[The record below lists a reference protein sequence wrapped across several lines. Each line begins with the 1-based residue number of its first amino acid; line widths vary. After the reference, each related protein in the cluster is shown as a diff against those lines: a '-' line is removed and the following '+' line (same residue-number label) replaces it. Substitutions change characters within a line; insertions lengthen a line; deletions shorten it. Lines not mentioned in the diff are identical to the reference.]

1 MKRIL
6 IIDDDKNFT
15 STLKDSLSEKFKNN
29 VEIYVF
35 TTVKEA
41 IIFISENI
49 VDLIILDV
57 HLEGMHGFEFLEM
70 IKKNP
75 KYSSIPVIMMSARY
89 VEPLDRIKA
98 VNMGASSYFSKPV
111 DIEKLSSEIRSYFE
125 K

>member
-1 MKRIL
+1 MKKIL
-6 IIDDDKNFT
+6 IIDDDENFI
-15 STLKDSLSEKFKNN
+15 STLRDSLSEKFKNN
-29 VEIYVF
+29 LEIYVF
-35 TTVKEA
+35 TTVKDA
-41 IIFISENI
+41 IIFISENV

-98 VNMGASSYFSKPV
+98 INMGATSYFSKPI
-111 DIEKLSSEIRSYFE
+111 DIEKLYFE
-125 K
+125 IKGYLEK